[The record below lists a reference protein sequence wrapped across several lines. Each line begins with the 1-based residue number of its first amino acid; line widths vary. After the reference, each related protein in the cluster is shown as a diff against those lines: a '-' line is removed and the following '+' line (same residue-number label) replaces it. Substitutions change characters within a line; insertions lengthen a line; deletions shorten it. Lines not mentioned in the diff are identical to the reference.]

1 VRLIVSVPGV
11 NGTLSASVAVA
22 FLLGDVDNSYR
33 VDSTD
38 ILRIKG
44 RFTNGTPLTAANFVY
59 DLDLSGGVSQTDVNA
74 AKNNTSDPGV

>member
-1 VRLIVSVPGV
+1 MNVSV
-11 NGTLSASVAVA
+11 NVA

-44 RFTNGTPLTAANFVY
+44 RFTNGGPLNASNFVY
-59 DLDLSGGVSQTDVNA
+59 DLDLSGGVSQSDVNA